1 MFDTIASL
9 IPRREKPNEKMFF
22 LTPKELRLSPK
33 DKRFIRTIVKGVES
47 GQSEEW

>member
-9 IPRREKPNEKMFF
+9 IPRRGKSNEKIFF

-33 DKRFIRTIVKGVES
+33 DKQFIKTIIKGIES